1 MRTGY
6 DFRRARRGSVLP
18 ARGKTR
24 ITMYL
29 DDDVL
34 AAFRSEASTSGIG
47 YQTLINES
55 LRETLAKV
63 GKNAGVDAVA
73 EPLPGYQVLSGLEQ
87 RLVHEIRRV
96 EGLVSGAARRA
107 RPAPPIASP
116 RTAKRKAGRK

>member
-1 MRTGY
+1 MRSEY

-18 ARGKTR
+18 AQGKTR

-34 AAFRSEASTSGIG
+34 AAFRSEASTLGIG

-55 LRETLAKV
+55 LRETLAKA
-63 GKNAGVDAVA
+63 KRNTGVDAVA
-73 EPLPGYQVLSGLEQ
+73 EPLPGCQVLSGLEQ

-96 EGLVSGAARRA
+96 EGMVSGAMRRA
-107 RPAPPIASP
+107 PPVAAP
-116 RTAKRKAGRK
+116 RVAKRKAGRK